1 MSVTGIVLFIVFLLV
16 KSLLDKKK
24 KEARREKT
32 PEASAAPAAMG
43 RRLEAAQA
51 QVVAEDSAEARELLR
66 RFFGGRAAEIEERD
80 VPRDVF
86 SGIEATP
93 AAASSASL
101 RHAEKWGEELQNSQ
115 EGTEKSGALA
125 LDLAPAA
132 MLQAVMLAEVIGRPK
147 AQRRRSLY
155 FRP

>member
-43 RRLEAAQA
+43 GRLEAA

-66 RFFGGRAAEIEERD
+66 RFFGGRTAELEERD

-86 SGIEATP
+86 SGIEAAPT
-93 AAASSASL
+93 AASSASL
-101 RHAEKWGEELQNSQ
+101 RHAEKWGKELQNSQ
-115 EGTEKSGALA
+115 EGTEKSDALA
-125 LDLAPAA
+125 LELSPAA

-147 AQRRRSLY
+147 AQRRRSPY

>member
-16 KSLLDKKK
+16 KSLLNKKK

-43 RRLEAAQA
+43 GRLETAQA
-51 QVVAEDSAEARELLR
+51 VDEDSAEARELLR
-66 RFFGGRAAEIEERD
+66 RFFGGRTAELEERD

-86 SGIEATP
+86 SGIEATS

-115 EGTEKSGALA
+115 EATEKSGALA

-132 MLQAVMLAEVIGRPK
+132 MLQAVVLAEVIGRPK
-147 AQRRRSLY
+147 AQRRRSPY